1 MLLDELGCA
10 AEENLFLIRAV
21 GQGDRGLVR
30 VPQVA
35 DMFASIARSVPAAE
49 RRLWPIRPKI
59 ILVIEV
65 AQTRIEASAE
75 GCMRGRRHT
84 GVPVKQA
91 IRNRGGGNAG
101 CV

>member
-1 MLLDELGCA
+1 MLLDDLGCA

-35 DMFASIARSVPAAE
+35 DMFASIAWSVPAAE

-59 ILVIEV
+59 VLVIEV

-75 GCMRGRRHT
+75 GCMRGRRHA
-84 GVPVKQA
+84 GVPVKRYA
-91 IRNRGGGNAG
+91 SGG
-101 CV
+101 

>member
-1 MLLDELGCA
+1 MPLDDLGCA

-49 RRLWPIRPKI
+49 RRLWPIIPEIVLLK
-59 ILVIEV
+59 
-65 AQTRIEASAE
+65 
-75 GCMRGRRHT
+75 
-84 GVPVKQA
+84 
-91 IRNRGGGNAG
+91 
-101 CV
+101 